1 MKIFAI
7 GRNYS
12 DHAKEMKSEVPKEPV
27 FFLKPESALIKN
39 NKPFF
44 YPDFSKE
51 IHYELEVVVRFNRLG
66 KNIDKKFAHRYYD
79 GIALGID
86 LTARDLQ
93 RKAKE
98 KGLPWEVSKAFD
110 GSAPISEF
118 IPVDQITD
126 IQDVNIRLEKNGE
139 VVQQVN
145 TKDMIFPVEQLI
157 EHVSRFIT
165 IKIGD
170 LMFTGTPS
178 GVGPV
183 QIGDRL
189 TAFLED
195 QKMLDFEIK

>member
-7 GRNYS
+7 GRNYT

-44 YPDFSKE
+44 YPGFSKE
-51 IHYELEVVVRFNRLG
+51 IHYELELVVRFNRLG
-66 KNIDKKFAHRYYD
+66 KNIDKKFSHRYYD
-79 GIALGID
+79 GVALGID

-110 GSAPISEF
+110 GSAPISDF
-118 IPVDQITD
+118 IPVDQLAD
-126 IQDVNIRLEKNGE
+126 IQDLNIRLEKNGE
-139 VVQQVN
+139 VVQEVN
-145 TKDMIFPVEQLI
+145 TKDMIFPVDQLV

-183 QIGDRL
+183 KIGDRL

-195 QKMLDFEIK
+195 WKMLDFEIK